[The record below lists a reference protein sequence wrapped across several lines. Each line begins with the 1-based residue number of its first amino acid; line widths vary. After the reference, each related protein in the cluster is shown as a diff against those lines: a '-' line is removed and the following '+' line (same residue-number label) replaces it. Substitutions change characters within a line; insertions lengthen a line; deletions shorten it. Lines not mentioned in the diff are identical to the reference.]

1 MPARV
6 LITGAARGLGLG
18 LSEAFAERGDHVLAV
33 CRTTTPELDALGV
46 EVVDGIELTSDAAV
60 ARLAAAVGDAPLDV
74 LIANAAV
81 NNDAPRLEEID
92 VPALAH
98 AFDVNALGAV
108 RVVLALL
115 DALRPGS
122 KVMLVSI
129 GAAALNQGTVSAG
142 NYGYRMSKA
151 ALTSFGFGLAR
162 DLRHRGV
169 AVLLSSPGPVDT
181 PMLREVHRQGRTPL
195 DPADAPSALTVARL
209 FRDRLDALTL
219 GDSPAWQARPTGEPV
234 TIEPEHT

>member
-6 LITGAARGLGLG
+6 LVTGAARGLGLG
-18 LSEAFAERGDHVLAV
+18 LCEAFAERGDHVLAV
-33 CRTTTPELDALGV
+33 CRTPTPALEALGV
-46 EVVDGIELTSDAAV
+46 EVIAGIELTSDADV
-60 ARLAAAVGDAPLDV
+60 ARLAAAVGEQTLDV
-74 LIANAAV
+74 LIANAAI

-92 VPALAH
+92 VAGLAH
-98 AFDVNALGAV
+98 AFDVNTLGAV

-115 DALRPGS
+115 DVLREGS

-129 GAAALNQGTVSAG
+129 GAAALNQGTASVG

-162 DLRHRGV
+162 DLRERGV
-169 AVLLSSPGPVDT
+169 AVVLSSPGPVDT

-195 DPADAPSALTVARL
+195 DPADAPSALTVGRL
-209 FRDRLDALTL
+209 FRGRIDALTL
-219 GDSPAWQARPTGEPV
+219 AASPAWQARPTGEPV
-234 TIEPEHT
+234 TFSAP